1 MRSLRL
7 WQVLRLSRRLWVRTS
22 LIAVL
27 GIVAAGAAALL
38 GPVIPQELADRLGK
52 DAVMPVL
59 DVLASSMLA
68 VTTFSLSIMVTTH
81 RQASSQVTPRS
92 HRLLL
97 EDTTTQTVLA
107 TFIGAFIFAL
117 VSIILFRAGA
127 YTGASAFVLF
137 AFTVLVVV
145 LVVVAILR
153 WIDHL
158 SRLGSM
164 DETIAQAA
172 TRARET
178 LAVARAAPSLL
189 ATPLPDG
196 APPPDGAEPV
206 PAPQGGYVQL
216 VDMAALSEQAEKA
229 GAQIWITA
237 VPGCFLVAGRA
248 LAHIHPPGALDTAR
262 VSAAFEIKPIR
273 SFEQDVRFALIVLSE
288 IASRALSPGLNDP
301 GTAIDVL
308 GRLERLL
315 AECPPPGDEIRY
327 PKLHAPALRA
337 EDLVED
343 AFAAIA
349 RDGAPMREVA
359 RRLIHALNTLRQ
371 GDDPGLARAA
381 EAMTRRALA
390 HAEAALVI
398 EEDKAAL
405 RRLAEI

>member
-1 MRSLRL
+1 MKSLRL
-7 WQVLRLSRRLWVRTS
+7 WQVVRLSRRLWVRSS

-38 GPVIPQELADRLGK
+38 GPVIPQELADRLGEN
-52 DAVMPVL
+52 AVMPVL

-127 YTGASAFVLF
+127 YTGAAPFVLF
-137 AFTVLVVV
+137 AFTVLVVA

-164 DETIAQAA
+164 DETIAQA
-172 TRARET
+172 TLRARET
-178 LAVARAAPSLL
+178 LTAARTAPSLL

-196 APPPDGAEPV
+196 ETPPDGAEAV
-206 PAPQGGYVQL
+206 PAPRGGYVQL
-216 VDMAALSEQAEKA
+216 VDMAALSEQAERA
-229 GAQIWITA
+229 GAEIWINA
-237 VPGCFLVAGRA
+237 VPGSFLVTGRA
-248 LAHIHPPGALDTAR
+248 LAHVHPPGALDAAR
-262 VSAAFEIKPIR
+262 IATAFEIEAVR
-273 SFEQDVRFALIVLSE
+273 SFEQDARFALIVLSE
-288 IASRALSPGLNDP
+288 IASRALSPGINDP
-301 GTAIDVL
+301 GTAIDIL

-315 AECPPPGDEIRY
+315 AECPAAGDEIRY
-327 PKLHAPALRA
+327 PRLHAPALRA
-337 EDLVED
+337 DDLVED

-359 RRLIHALNTLRQ
+359 LRLMHALNTLRQ
-371 GDDPGLARAA
+371 GDDPALARAA
-381 EAMTRRALA
+381 AAMTRRALT

-398 EEDKAAL
+398 DEDKAAL
-405 RRLAEI
+405 RRLAGL

>member
-1 MRSLRL
+1 MKSLRL

-38 GPVIPQELADRLGK
+38 GPVIPQELADRLGE

-68 VTTFSLSIMVTTH
+68 VATFSLSIMVTTH

-127 YTGASAFVLF
+127 YTGAAPFVLF

-172 TRARET
+172 ARARDT
-178 LAVARAAPSLL
+178 LTAARNAPSML

-196 APPPDGAEPV
+196 AVPPAGARPV
-206 PAPQGGYVQL
+206 PAPRGGYVQL
-216 VDMAALSEQAEKA
+216 VDMAALSVLAEKA
-229 GAQIWITA
+229 GAEIWVAA
-237 VPGCFLVAGRA
+237 VPGSFLVAGRA
-248 LAHIHPPGALDTAR
+248 LAHVNPPGDIDHDAIC
-262 VSAAFEIKPIR
+262 AAFEIEAVR
-273 SFEQDVRFALIVLSE
+273 SFEQDARFALAVLSE

-301 GTAIDVL
+301 GTAIDIL
-308 GRLERLL
+308 GRLEQLL
-315 AECPPPGDEIRY
+315 AECPPAGDEIRY
-327 PKLHAPALRA
+327 PRLHAPPLRA
-337 EDLVED
+337 DDLVED

-349 RDGAPMREVA
+349 RDGASMREVA

-371 GDDPGLARAA
+371 GDDPALARAA

-390 HAEAALVI
+390 HAEAALVLD
-398 EEDKAAL
+398 EDKAGL
-405 RRLAEI
+405 RQLAGL